1 MMDSADSTGPNDPS
15 PDPVDPVGPDAPVGI
30 DTRPPWARLH
40 LWQMQPVRDVI
51 LALLVIGLVVVG
63 QKISVVTVPL
73 LLAILLA
80 YLFEPVIV
88 WAMRR
93 TGFKRRTVVAGVIAM
108 SVVFIIVPAVVGVTV
123 GVAQLV
129 GFAARTVQNIEAV
142 QDAQAATSEEEVK
155 LIFEHVAVQQGQDP
169 DDFSPTWRWV
179 YENLDKPDEQRSTM
193 IDVLAAVVEWIDDN
207 REQVARTAAS
217 VGVQTVNRVL
227 IAIGAVFGL
236 GFMAF
241 LTAFFFFFTATEWI
255 RLKGFGSRLL
265 PTENREGI
273 LDLFEKFD
281 RVIAGFIRG
290 RLTIAFL
297 QAIIFSI
304 GYFAIGVPGAFI
316 LGPAV
321 AVLSIVPYL
330 ALVGLPVSMGLL
342 LLEGHTDFRGAW
354 WWIALAPVGVYFL
367 GQALDDYIFTP
378 LVQGK
383 STGMDT
389 PTILF
394 ASLAGGAL
402 FGVFGL
408 LIAIPI
414 AACLKI
420 LVQEVFWPR
429 FKAWA
434 EGQAEDPL
442 PIE

>member
-1 MMDSADSTGPNDPS
+1 MTESGQSRQPRDPRKLFQTAE
-15 PDPVDPVGPDAPVGI
+15 PED
-30 DTRPPWARLH
+30 RPAWARLH
-40 LWQMQPVRDVI
+40 LLQMQPVRDVI
-51 LALLVIGLVVVG
+51 LALLIIGLVVVG

-80 YLFEPVIV
+80 YLFEPVIK

-93 TGFKRRTVVAGVIAM
+93 TGFSRRTTVTGVIAL
-108 SVVFIIVPAVVGVTV
+108 SVVFILVPAVVGVTA
-123 GVAQLV
+123 GVAQLI
-129 GFAARTVQNIEAV
+129 GFAARTAQNIEAV
-142 QDAQAATSEEEVK
+142 QNAQAATSEEEVE
-155 LIFEHVAVQQGQDP
+155 LIFEHVATQQDAER
-169 DDFSPTWRWV
+169 FSPTWRWV
-179 YENLDKPDEQRSTM
+179 YESLDNPGEQRSAT
-193 IDVLAAVVEWIDDN
+193 INTLAAVIEWIDDN
-207 REQVARTAAS
+207 REQVTRTAAT

-227 IAIGAVFGL
+227 LAVGAVLGL
-236 GFMAF
+236 GFMTF
-241 LTAFFFFFTATEWI
+241 LTIFFFFFTATEWV
-255 RLKGFGSRLL
+255 RLKGLGSRLL
-265 PTENREGI
+265 PTENRDYL
-273 LDLFEKFD
+273 LDLFNKFD

-354 WWIALAPVGVYFL
+354 WWIALAPVAVYFV

-383 STGMDT
+383 STNMDT

-420 LVQEVFWPR
+420 LVQEVVWPR
-429 FKAWA
+429 FRDWA
-434 EGQAEDPL
+434 EGRTEDPL
-442 PIE
+442 PID